1 MTTDPPGWFLDA
13 IAQEPRHGRVT
24 VRGAAIHYLAWG
36 DREAA
41 PVLLVHG
48 GGAHAHWWCHIAPQL
63 ADRRHVVAV
72 DLSGHGDSDHRDT
85 YPRDVWVAE
94 LFAVL
99 DDAGATGDAVLVGHS
114 MGGMVCVLA
123 AESCPRGATG
133 GGIAGIVVVETP
145 FGRLDP
151 ESAEARS
158 RQRALRTARAYPD
171 ADTAVARF
179 RLIPPQPLASP
190 WVLEHVARNSI
201 TETDR
206 GWTWRFDPEIY
217 RRHFP
222 HGVEDALTAVECPF
236 AFVRGSRSQAVTA
249 TTHATVTALLGRE
262 VPDTVVVGGYHHVIL
277 DSPLEFVGALDAILA
292 GWGV

>member
-1 MTTDPPGWFLDA
+1 MTIDPPGWFLDA
-13 IAQEPRHGRVT
+13 IAAEPRPGCVE
-24 VRGAAIHYLAWG
+24 VRAAAVHYLAWG
-36 DREAA
+36 GGSDGDAA

-48 GGAHAHWWCHIAPQL
+48 GGAHAHWWCHVAPQIA
-63 ADRRHVVAV
+63 ADRPVVAV
-72 DLSGHGDSDHRDT
+72 DLSGHGRSDHRDA
-85 YPRDVWVAE
+85 YPRGGWVEE

-99 DDAGATGDAVLVGHS
+99 ADAGATAAPVLVGHS
-114 MGGMVCVLA
+114 MGGMVAVLA
-123 AESCPRGATG
+123 AESRPEDV
-133 GGIAGIVVVETP
+133 AGVVVVETP

-158 RQRALRTARAYPD
+158 RRRALRTARTYPD

-179 RLIPPQPLASP
+179 RLIPPQPDVAP

-201 TETDR
+201 IETKR

-222 HGVEDALTAVECPF
+222 RGVEDALAALECPF
-236 AFVRGSRSQAVTA
+236 AFVRGSLSRAVTA
-249 TTHATVTALLGRE
+249 ETHAVVTSLLGRD
-262 VPDTVVVGGYHHVIL
+262 VPDTVVDGAHHHLIL
-277 DSPLEFVGALDAILA
+277 DSPLTFVDTLRGILA